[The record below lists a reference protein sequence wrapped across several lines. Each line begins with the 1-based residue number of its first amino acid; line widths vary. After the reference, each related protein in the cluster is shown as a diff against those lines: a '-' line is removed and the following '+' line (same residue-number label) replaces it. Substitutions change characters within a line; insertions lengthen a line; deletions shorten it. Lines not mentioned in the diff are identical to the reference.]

1 MKRTLLYSL
10 ILSIFVTGCQKDI
23 DGELPGDDDN
33 NPRAAD
39 TYLPLTKGTTWKYKE
54 TGFADAEYTMTVTD
68 RKQTVNN
75 INFTVVTSDFQG
87 TVVEG
92 LMAQKGANYY
102 IKQSGNSPN
111 TGASFDF
118 TMLFLNDKEAAG
130 YTWDFNG
137 GQGGGFTAKIPGK
150 IIERDLSMT
159 VAGKNYTNVIHTQL
173 TLAYEMPVV
182 GTTDFMIYDYYVA
195 KGVGI
200 IKIDSETPPGIPV
213 SVTSV
218 VELQDYSIK

>member
-1 MKRTLLYSL
+1 MKRIVLYCL
-10 ILSIFVTGCQKDI
+10 ILSFVATSCQKEV
-23 DGELPGDDDN
+23 DGELPGDDDV
-33 NPRAAD
+33 PAAD
-39 TYLPLTKGTTWKYKE
+39 SYLPLTKGTTWKYKE
-54 TGFADAEYTMTVTD
+54 TGFSNTEYTMTVTD

-75 INFTVVTSDFQG
+75 INFTVVTSDFSG
-87 TVVEG
+87 TVTEG

-102 IKQSGNSPN
+102 INQSGNSPN

-150 IIERDLSMT
+150 IIGRGLSMT
-159 VAGKNYTNVIHTQL
+159 VAGKNYTDVIHTQL
-173 TLAYEMPVV
+173 TMSYDIPMI
-182 GTTDFMIYDYYVA
+182 GTVDAMIYDYYVA

-200 IKIDSETPPGIPV
+200 IRIESETPPAIPV
-213 SVTSV
+213 PVSSV